1 MEHLSKRA
9 DILYQNDDDK
19 KNQIQI
25 GTTPVSDG
33 KFAGYILPQIL
44 NLDISN
50 HAVISEAETISR
62 LLNRMSEKQTPV
74 YIKSNSG
81 SDSFPFTIT
90 SIKAS
95 GKASADASG
104 NASGNA
110 SGDASVSSHI
120 CLKRSNYIYD
130 YDFTG
135 YKELILFF
143 HDQLTF
149 YTFKTTVLNIERDV
163 ISVAMP
169 RSIMQLWRRSHPKSR
184 INLENRNINAQI
196 LIGEN
201 QEYAFPV
208 NNIAYRGISLNLPD
222 RDTAKVMENT
232 PVKINI
238 NIDNALDISFEASLK
253 YMAEALKGKTMKCGF
268 EITGIEA
275 DKKEELKAHIFN
287 HNYPYIVP
295 FHVKYLDKIWDL
307 FFKSGY
313 MIPEKADYVK
323 KNKKNIEDTW
333 VRLYDEK
340 SKIGKM
346 LLFMDNNELYGTVAA
361 AKAYDNTW
369 MLHQV
374 AGLRHPEVKIGQYIL
389 DSITI
394 QTIEY
399 LDVNNV
405 KAYFRKEN
413 SWAIKKFFKFREFCT
428 LKESIEYTFKDLYE
442 IDINEYKYF
451 KSGNLNVEIEYLSSE
466 EDRLFITDYLTKTLP
481 ELLLTTESIS
491 NEGLNLPGTSE
502 AYSNIGLFRGRK
514 ILIAKENKKIISFA
528 LLEYGST
535 GINIGGLLDVFQIFT
550 IDPVHENKNK
560 INRALIN
567 EIIYF
572 YQSIKKTKALCFADD
587 TNKTAL
593 EEAGFIKILDYIMWH
608 FRNDSF
614 KQVLRHFSSAS

>member
-1 MEHLSKRA
+1 
-9 DILYQNDDDK
+9 
-19 KNQIQI
+19 
-25 GTTPVSDG
+25 
-33 KFAGYILPQIL
+33 
-44 NLDISN
+44 
-50 HAVISEAETISR
+50 
-62 LLNRMSEKQTPV
+62 
-74 YIKSNSG
+74 
-81 SDSFPFTIT
+81 
-90 SIKAS
+90 
-95 GKASADASG
+95 
-104 NASGNA
+104 
-110 SGDASVSSHI
+110 
-120 CLKRSNYIYD
+120 
-130 YDFTG
+130 
-135 YKELILFF
+135 
-143 HDQLTF
+143 
-149 YTFKTTVLNIERDV
+149 
-163 ISVAMP
+163 
-169 RSIMQLWRRSHPKSR
+169 MQLWRRSHPKSR
-184 INLENRNINAQI
+184 INLENRNINAKI
-196 LIGEN
+196 LVGEN
-201 QEYAFPV
+201 EEYAFPV
-208 NNIAYRGISLNLPD
+208 NDIAYRGISLNLPN
-222 RDTAKVMENT
+222 RDTAKVMENA

-238 NIDNALDISFEASLK
+238 NIDNTLDISFEASLK
-253 YMAEALKGKTMKCGF
+253 YMDEAQNSKTMKCGF
-268 EITGIEA
+268 EITGIDA
-275 DKKEELKAHIFN
+275 DKKEKLKDHIFR

-295 FHVKYLDKIWDL
+295 FHVKYIDKIWDL

-374 AGLRHPEVKIGQYIL
+374 AGLRHPVVKIGQYIL

-428 LKESIEYTFKDLYE
+428 LKESIQYTFQDLYE

-466 EDRLFITDYLTKTLP
+466 EDSLFITDYLTKTLP
-481 ELLLTTESIS
+481 ELLLITESI
-491 NEGLNLPGTSE
+491 NNDELNLSGTSA
-502 AYSNIGLFRGRK
+502 AYSNVGLFRGRK
-514 ILIAKENKKIISFA
+514 ILIAKENKRIISFA

-550 IDPVHENKNK
+550 VDPFHEN
-560 INRALIN
+560 INIVNRVLIN

-572 YQSIKKTKALCFADD
+572 YHSIKKTKALCFADD
-587 TNKTAL
+587 TNKHVL
-593 EEAGFIKILDYIMWH
+593 EDAGLTKKLDYIMWH
-608 FRNDSF
+608 FKNDSF
-614 KQVLRHFSSAS
+614 KQVLRYFSSAS

>member
-1 MEHLSKRA
+1 MEHSSKNA
-9 DILYQNDDDK
+9 DILKQNDEDK

-25 GTTPVSDG
+25 GKTPVRDG
-33 KFAGYILPQIL
+33 KSAGNILPQIL

-50 HAVISEAETISR
+50 HEVISEAETISR
-62 LLNRMSEKQTPV
+62 LFNRISEKQTPV
-74 YIKSNSG
+74 YIKFNSG
-81 SDSFPFTIT
+81 SDAFPFTIT
-90 SIKAS
+90 SIEAS
-95 GKASADASG
+95 VEASV
-104 NASGNA
+104 
-110 SGDASVSSHI
+110 DASVCSHI
-120 CLKRSNYIYD
+120 CLNRSNHTDD
-130 YDFTG
+130 YDFSG
-135 YKELILFF
+135 YNELILFF

-149 YTFKTTVLNIERDV
+149 YTFKATVLNVERDM

-184 INLENRNINAQI
+184 INLENRNINAKI

-201 QEYAFPV
+201 EEYAFPV
-208 NNIAYRGISLNLPD
+208 NDIAYRGISLNLPD
-222 RDTAKVMENT
+222 RDTARVMENV
-232 PVKINI
+232 PVIINI
-238 NIDNALDISFEASLK
+238 NIDNTLDISFEASLK
-253 YMAEALKGKTMKCGF
+253 YMAEALKSKTMKCGF
-268 EITGIEA
+268 EITGIDA
-275 DKKEELKAHIFN
+275 DKKEKLKDHIFR

-295 FHVKYLDKIWDL
+295 FHVKYIDKIWDL

-323 KNKKNIEDTW
+323 KNKQNIEDTW
-333 VRLYDEK
+333 VKLYDEK

-346 LLFMDNNELYGTVAA
+346 LLFIDNNELYGTVAA

-399 LDVNNV
+399 LDIDNV

-428 LKESIEYTFKDLYE
+428 LKESIEYTFQDLYE
-442 IDINEYKYF
+442 IDMNQYKYF
-451 KSGNLNVEIEYLSSE
+451 KSGNLHVEIEYLSSE

-481 ELLLTTESIS
+481 ELLQITESIN
-491 NEGLNLPGTSE
+491 NEGLNLPKTSE

-514 ILIAKENKKIISFA
+514 ILIAKENKRIISFA

-550 IDPVHENKNK
+550 VDPFHENINT
-560 INRALIN
+560 INRVLIN
-567 EIIYF
+567 EIMYF
-572 YQSIKKTKALCFADD
+572 YHSIKKTKALCFADD
-587 TNKTAL
+587 TNKRVL
-593 EEAGFIKILDYIMWH
+593 EDSGFTKKLDYIMWH
-608 FRNDSF
+608 FKNDSF
-614 KQVLRHFSSAS
+614 KQVLRYFSTAS

>member
-1 MEHLSKRA
+1 MEHSSKKT
-9 DILYQNDDDK
+9 DILYDIDEDK

-25 GTTPVSDG
+25 ASTPVSDG
-33 KFAGYILPQIL
+33 KSAGNTPPPIL

-50 HAVISEAETISR
+50 HQVISEAETISR
-62 LLNRMSEKQTPV
+62 LFNRISQERTPV
-74 YIKSNSG
+74 YIKSNSN
-81 SDSFPFTIT
+81 SDAFPFTIT
-90 SIKAS
+90 SI
-95 GKASADASG
+95 
-104 NASGNA
+104 
-110 SGDASVSSHI
+110 DASVCFNI
-120 CLKRSNYIYD
+120 CLKRSNHMDD
-130 YDFTG
+130 YDFSG
-135 YKELILFF
+135 HHELILFF

-149 YTFKTTVLNIERDV
+149 YTFKTTVLNIERDM
-163 ISVAMP
+163 ISVALP
-169 RSIMQLWRRSHPKSR
+169 YSIMQLWRRSHPKSR
-184 INLENRNINAQI
+184 INLESQNINAKV
-196 LIGEN
+196 LVGEN
-201 QEYAFPV
+201 EEYAFPV
-208 NNIAYRGISLNLPD
+208 NDIAYRGISLNLPN
-222 RDTAKVMENT
+222 RDTAKAMENG

-238 NIDNALDISFEASLK
+238 NIDNTLDISFEASLK
-253 YMAEALKGKTMKCGF
+253 YMAEALKSKTMKCGF
-268 EITGIEA
+268 EITGIDA
-275 DKKEELKAHIFN
+275 DKKEKLKAHIFR

-399 LDVNNV
+399 LDIDNV

-428 LKESIEYTFKDLYE
+428 LKESILYTFQDLYE
-442 IDINEYKYF
+442 IDINQYKYF
-451 KSGNLNVEIEYLSSE
+451 KSGNLHVEIEYLSSE

-481 ELLLTTESIS
+481 ELLQITESI
-491 NEGLNLPGTSE
+491 NNDGLNLPKTGE

-514 ILIAKENKKIISFA
+514 ILIAKENKRIISFA

-550 IDPVHENKNK
+550 IDPFHENINI
-560 INRALIN
+560 INRVLIN

-572 YQSIKKTKALCFADD
+572 YHSIKKTKALCFADD
-587 TNKTAL
+587 TNKHVL
-593 EEAGFIKILDYIMWH
+593 EDAGLTKKLDYIMWH
-608 FRNDSF
+608 FKNDSF
-614 KQVLRHFSSAS
+614 KQVLRYFSTAS

>member
-1 MEHLSKRA
+1 MEHSSKSA
-9 DILYQNDDDK
+9 DILYQNDEDK
-19 KNQIQI
+19 NNQIQI
-25 GTTPVSDG
+25 GKTPISDG
-33 KFAGYILPQIL
+33 KSAGSILPQIL

-62 LLNRMSEKQTPV
+62 LLNRISEKQTPV

-81 SDSFPFTIT
+81 SDVFPFTIK
-90 SIKAS
+90 SI
-95 GKASADASG
+95 DASI
-104 NASGNA
+104 NA
-110 SGDASVSSHI
+110 SGDESVDTSVCSHI
-120 CLKRSNYIYD
+120 CLNRSNHMDD
-130 YDFTG
+130 YDFAG

-149 YTFKTTVLNIERDV
+149 YTFKTTLLNLERDM

-169 RSIMQLWRRSHPKSR
+169 CSIMQLWRRSHPKSR
-184 INLENRNINAQI
+184 INLESQNINAKI
-196 LIGEN
+196 LVGEN
-201 QEYAFPV
+201 EEYAFPV
-208 NNIAYRGISLNLPD
+208 NDIAYRGISLNLPN
-222 RDTAKVMENT
+222 RDMARAMENT

-238 NIDNALDISFEASLK
+238 NIDNTLDISFEASLK
-253 YMAEALKGKTMKCGF
+253 YMAEALKSKTMKCGF

-275 DKKEELKAHIFN
+275 DKKEKLKAHIFR

-323 KNKKNIEDTW
+323 KNKKYIEDTW

-428 LKESIEYTFKDLYE
+428 LKESIEYTFQDLYE

-481 ELLLTTESIS
+481 ELLLTTESI
-491 NEGLNLPGTSE
+491 NNYGLTLPGTSE

-514 ILIAKENKKIISFA
+514 ILIAKENKRIISFA

-550 IDPVHENKNK
+550 VDPLHENINK
-560 INRALIN
+560 IHRVLIN

-572 YQSIKKTKALCFADD
+572 YHSIKKTKALCFADD
-587 TNKTAL
+587 TNKRVL
-593 EEAGFIKILDYIMWH
+593 EDAGLTKKLDYIMWH
-608 FRNDSF
+608 FKNDSF
-614 KQVLRHFSSAS
+614 KQVLRYFSSAS

>member
-1 MEHLSKRA
+1 MEHSSKKT
-9 DILYQNDDDK
+9 DILYHIDEDK

-25 GTTPVSDG
+25 AGTPVNDG
-33 KFAGYILPQIL
+33 KSAGNAPPPIL

-50 HAVISEAETISR
+50 HQVISEAETISR
-62 LLNRMSEKQTPV
+62 LFNRISQERTPV
-74 YIKSNSG
+74 YIKSNSN
-81 SDSFPFTIT
+81 SDAFPFTIISIDT
-90 SIKAS
+90 SVCFNICL
-95 GKASADASG
+95 
-104 NASGNA
+104 NR
-110 SGDASVSSHI
+110 SSHAD
-120 CLKRSNYIYD
+120 D
-130 YDFTG
+130 YDFSG
-135 YKELILFF
+135 YHELILFF

-149 YTFKTTVLNIERDV
+149 YTFKTTVLNIERDM
-163 ISVAMP
+163 ISVALP
-169 RSIMQLWRRSHPKSR
+169 YSIMQLWRRSHPKSR
-184 INLENRNINAQI
+184 INLESQNINAKV
-196 LIGEN
+196 LVGEN
-201 QEYAFPV
+201 EEYAFPV
-208 NNIAYRGISLNLPD
+208 NDIAYRGISLNLPN
-222 RDTAKVMENT
+222 RDTAKVMENG

-238 NIDNALDISFEASLK
+238 NIDNTLDISFEASLK
-253 YMAEALKGKTMKCGF
+253 YMAEALKSKTMKCGF
-268 EITGIEA
+268 EITGIDA
-275 DKKEELKAHIFN
+275 DKKEKLKDHIFR

-399 LDVNNV
+399 LDIDNV

-428 LKESIEYTFKDLYE
+428 LKESILYTFQDLYE
-442 IDINEYKYF
+442 IDMNQYKYF
-451 KSGNLNVEIEYLSSE
+451 KSGNFHAEVEYLSSE
-466 EDRLFITDYLTKTLP
+466 EDRLFIKDYLTKTLP
-481 ELLLTTESIS
+481 ELLRITESIN
-491 NEGLNLPGTSE
+491 NEGLNLPKTSE

-550 IDPVHENKNK
+550 MDPFHENINI
-560 INRALIN
+560 INRVLIN

-572 YQSIKKTKALCFADD
+572 YHSIKKTKALCFADD
-587 TNKTAL
+587 TNKHVL
-593 EEAGFIKILDYIMWH
+593 EDAGLTKKLDYIMWH
-608 FRNDSF
+608 FKNDSF
-614 KQVLRHFSSAS
+614 KQVLRYFSTAS

>member
-1 MEHLSKRA
+1 MEHSSKKT
-9 DILYQNDDDK
+9 DILYQNDEDK

-25 GTTPVSDG
+25 GRTPISDG
-33 KFAGYILPQIL
+33 KSAANILPQIL

-50 HAVISEAETISR
+50 HQVISEAETISQ
-62 LLNRMSEKQTPV
+62 LLKKISEQQTPV
-74 YIKSNSG
+74 YIKSNSS
-81 SDSFPFTIT
+81 SDAFPFMIT
-90 SIKAS
+90 SI
-95 GKASADASG
+95 DAL
-104 NASGNA
+104 
-110 SGDASVSSHI
+110 VCSHI
-120 CLKRSNYIYD
+120 CLKRSIQTDD
-130 YDFTG
+130 YDFSG
-135 YKELILFF
+135 YNELIIFF

-149 YTFKTTVLNIERDV
+149 YTFKTTVLNIERDM
-163 ISVAMP
+163 ISVALP
-169 RSIMQLWRRSHPKSR
+169 YSIMQLWRRSHPKSR
-184 INLENRNINAQI
+184 INLESQNINAKV
-196 LIGEN
+196 LVGEN
-201 QEYAFPV
+201 EEYAFPV
-208 NNIAYRGISLNLPD
+208 NDIAYRGISLNLPN
-222 RDTAKVMENT
+222 RDTAKVMENA

-238 NIDNALDISFEASLK
+238 NIDNTLDISFEASLK
-253 YMAEALKGKTMKCGF
+253 YMAEALNSKTMKCGF
-268 EITGIEA
+268 EITGIDA
-275 DKKEELKAHIFN
+275 DKKEKLKDHIFR

-323 KNKKNIEDTW
+323 KNKRNIEDTW
-333 VRLYDEK
+333 ARLYDEK

-374 AGLRHPEVKIGQYIL
+374 AGLKHPEVKIGQYIL

-399 LDVNNV
+399 LDIDNV

-428 LKESIEYTFKDLYE
+428 LKESILYTFQDLYE
-442 IDINEYKYF
+442 IDMNQYKYF

-481 ELLLTTESIS
+481 ELLQITESI
-491 NEGLNLPGTSE
+491 NNDGLNLPKTSE

-550 IDPVHENKNK
+550 VDPFHENINI
-560 INRALIN
+560 INRVLIN

-572 YQSIKKTKALCFADD
+572 YHSIKKTKALCFADD
-587 TNKTAL
+587 TNKRVL
-593 EEAGFIKILDYIMWH
+593 EDAGLTKKLDYIMWH
-608 FRNDSF
+608 FKNDSF
-614 KQVLRHFSSAS
+614 KQVLRYFSTAS

>member
-1 MEHLSKRA
+1 MEHSSKKT
-9 DILYQNDDDK
+9 DILYQNDEDK

-25 GTTPVSDG
+25 ARTPVSDG
-33 KFAGYILPQIL
+33 KSAGSILPQIL

-62 LLNRMSEKQTPV
+62 LLNKISQEQTPV
-74 YIKSNSG
+74 YIKSNSS
-81 SDSFPFTIT
+81 SDAFPFTIK
-90 SIKAS
+90 SI
-95 GKASADASG
+95 
-104 NASGNA
+104 
-110 SGDASVSSHI
+110 DASVCSQL
-120 CLKRSNYIYD
+120 CLNRPNHTDD
-130 YDFTG
+130 YDFSG
-135 YKELILFF
+135 YNELILFF

-149 YTFKTTVLNIERDV
+149 YTFKTTVLNIDRDM

-169 RSIMQLWRRSHPKSR
+169 CSIMQLWRRSHPKSR
-184 INLENRNINAQI
+184 INLENRNINAKI
-196 LIGEN
+196 LVGEN
-201 QEYAFPV
+201 EEYAFPV
-208 NNIAYRGISLNLPD
+208 NDIAYRGISLNLPN
-222 RDTAKVMENT
+222 RDTAKVMENA

-238 NIDNALDISFEASLK
+238 NIDNTLDISFEASLK
-253 YMAEALKGKTMKCGF
+253 YMDEAQNSKTMKCGF
-268 EITGIEA
+268 EITGIDA
-275 DKKEELKAHIFN
+275 DKKEKLKDHIFR

-295 FHVKYLDKIWDL
+295 FHVKYIDKIWDL

-374 AGLRHPEVKIGQYIL
+374 AGLRHPVVKIGQYIL

-428 LKESIEYTFKDLYE
+428 LKESIQYTFQDLYE

-466 EDRLFITDYLTKTLP
+466 EDSLFITDYLTKTLP
-481 ELLLTTESIS
+481 ELLLITESI
-491 NEGLNLPGTSE
+491 NNDELNLSGTSA
-502 AYSNIGLFRGRK
+502 AYSNVGLFRGRK
-514 ILIAKENKKIISFA
+514 ILIAKENKRIISFA

-550 IDPVHENKNK
+550 VDPFHEN
-560 INRALIN
+560 INIVNRVLIN

-572 YQSIKKTKALCFADD
+572 YHSIKKTKALCFADD
-587 TNKTAL
+587 TNKHVL
-593 EEAGFIKILDYIMWH
+593 EDAGLTKKLDYIMWH
-608 FRNDSF
+608 FKNDSF
-614 KQVLRHFSSAS
+614 KQVLRYFSSAS